1 MSVIL
6 VGPNGKI
13 ALAAPGR
20 PMLVAPLAGSSDGG
34 NPPPSPPPPSPPPP
48 SPPPPPPG
56 GLLTTSGLAGWW
68 DASVP
73 SGVLDTNGNALAAFG
88 ATATTVVDK
97 SGRNAT
103 LTVWHQ
109 AAGASAPISTPR
121 LNGLLGGIGL
131 STVVPPALPAAG
143 QQLPVIDPDQ
153 GLITA
158 AMAVGANSA
167 WTVFLVW
174 SRPNW
179 RQTGTGT
186 SVLLSIGGTQV
197 LAADN
202 SSGTNRLVLFPGAS
216 QVVLTSTLE
225 RRHTHAITLRNTPGV
240 GVDVWFDSTQVAT
253 AAGNPLAA
261 SLSSPLLFLHSGAY
275 HGGAECWFHEAALWT
290 AAVSAADIAT
300 IHSYAARWV
309 LGARKGI
316 QILVTGQS
324 NSGNGLND
332 GAWHL
337 LAQGVAW
344 HLGGLAYGVV
354 GTYGSPPAATC
365 IHGEGIYPVAAL
377 GLSGSFLNDPN
388 DGSDP
393 STWSLGTDG
402 LAVQTWINSDTN
414 PADAADIAAIIW
426 PWSEDDST
434 RQYSEKATYQAA
446 ARRFLALERGMLSRT
461 AASLPQVWWSA
472 IPFAYANNDAGTQ
485 MQREVVADMESDATQ
500 NVTVVLPQT
509 ADSLPRSIGG
519 AALVY
524 DPSTGIWSGG
534 DPMHRDIP
542 DNQRFGRLAAPL
554 VARAVLASE
563 GGDTIGSIPSGIP
576 SAGGPAVTH
585 VYRQSNTV
593 LVVTVQHDAGN
604 DLIVPATQAASG
616 IGWAVM
622 DGGTTASPG
631 QIVTA
636 TACARLSATQLQIT
650 LVRGLTNASAA
661 CRLFYPYGTTTIG
674 RGNAVTDNLSQVAA
688 PAGWNIAADLGAG
701 WSLNMPVHVPMTD
714 PSGVVLSDTP

>member
-1 MSVIL
+1 MAVIL
-6 VGPNGKI
+6 VDPDGKI
-13 ALAAPGR
+13 VLAAPGR
-20 PMLVAPLAGSSDGG
+20 PMLVAPLTVGG
-34 NPPPSPPPPSPPPP
+34 NTPPPPS
-48 SPPPPPPG
+48 
-56 GLLTTSGLAGWW
+56 GLLAVAGLTGWW

-73 SGVLDTNGNALAAFG
+73 SGMLDGNGNALVAFG
-88 ATATTVVDK
+88 AAAAAVADK

-109 AAGASAPISTPR
+109 AAGASAPIATPR

-131 STVVPPALPAAG
+131 STIVPPALPASG
-143 QQLPVIDPDQ
+143 QQLPVMDPDQ
-153 GLITA
+153 GLMTA

-186 SVLLSIGGTQV
+186 STLLSIGGTQM

-202 SSGTNRLVLFPGAS
+202 SLGTNRLVLFPGAS
-216 QVVLTSTLE
+216 QVVLTSDLE
-225 RRHTHAITLRNTPGV
+225 RRHTHAIILRNTPGV
-240 GVDVWFDSTQVAT
+240 GVDVWLNTARVAT
-253 AAGNPLAA
+253 AASNPLAA
-261 SLSSPLLFLHSGAY
+261 ALTSPMLFLHSGAY
-275 HGGAECWFHEAALWT
+275 HGGAECWFHEAAAWST
-290 AAVSAADIAT
+290 AVSAADIVA
-300 IHSYAARWV
+300 IQSYAARWA

-344 HLGGLAYGVV
+344 HLGALAYGVV
-354 GTYGSPPAATC
+354 GSYGSPPAATC

-377 GLSGSFLNDPN
+377 GLSGSFLNNPN
-388 DGSDP
+388 DGSNP
-393 STWSLGTDG
+393 STWALGTDG

-414 PADAADIAAIIW
+414 PADADDITAIIW

-446 ARRFLALERGMLSRT
+446 ARRFLALERGMLSRGS
-461 AASLPQVWWSA
+461 ASPPLVWWSA

-485 MQREVVADMESDATQ
+485 MQREVVADMAADVTQ

-542 DNQRFGRLAAPL
+542 DNQRFGRLAASL

-563 GGDTIGSIPSGIP
+563 GGDTIASIPAGIP
-576 SAGGPAVTH
+576 ASGGPAVIH

-622 DGGTTASPG
+622 DGGGMTSPG
-631 QIVTA
+631 QIVAA
-636 TACARLSATQLQIT
+636 TACARLSTTQLQIT
-650 LVRGLTNASAA
+650 LARGLANASAS

-674 RGNAVTDNLSQVAA
+674 RGNAVTDNLSRVTP
-688 PAGWNIAADLGAG
+688 PAGWNIAADLGSG
-701 WSLNMPVHVPMTD
+701 WRLNMPVHVPMSD
-714 PSGVVLSDTP
+714 PSGVTLSDTP